1 MYTLDI
7 HKAKRKKII
16 KTVLVYLIL
25 SVFAVVVDNVY
36 ALFGHGV
43 RSASMSLMFLYLLLG
58 GALGY
63 FLLWL
68 IAPGVYLNKWYRLG
82 YNLYNSGIATLT
94 VGGFYK
100 GILDIA
106 GTESDYTQ
114 MFSILGWGMTAAGFV
129 VLIVSVMNCYSKPE
143 QQRGKTI

>member
-1 MYTLDI
+1 MYTSDI
-7 HKAKRKKII
+7 NKGRSKKIL
-16 KTVLVYLIL
+16 KTVLIYLVL
-25 SVFAVVVDNVY
+25 SVTAIVVDHVY

-63 FLLWL
+63 FLLWF
-68 IAPGVYLNKWYRLG
+68 IAPGAYLSKWYRLG

-94 VGGFYK
+94 VGSFYK

-106 GTESDYTQ
+106 GTESDYTR

>member
-7 HKAKRKKII
+7 HKAERKKIL

-25 SVFAVVVDNVY
+25 SVLAVVVDNVY

-68 IAPGVYLNKWYRLG
+68 IAPGVYLSKWYRLG
-82 YNLYNSGIATLT
+82 YNLYNSGIAALT
-94 VGGFYK
+94 VGGFFK

-106 GTESDYTQ
+106 GTESDYTR
-114 MFSILGWGMTAAGFV
+114 MFSILGWGMTAAGLV
-129 VLIVSVMNCYSKPE
+129 VLIVSVINCCSKSE

>member
-1 MYTLDI
+1 LDI
-7 HKAKRKKII
+7 HKAERKKIL

-25 SVFAVVVDNVY
+25 SVLAVVVDNVY

-68 IAPGVYLNKWYRLG
+68 IAPGVYLSKWYRLG
-82 YNLYNSGIATLT
+82 YNLYNSGIAALT
-94 VGGFYK
+94 VGGFFK

-106 GTESDYTQ
+106 GTESDYTR
-114 MFSILGWGMTAAGFV
+114 MFSILGWGMTAAGLV
-129 VLIVSVMNCYSKPE
+129 VLIVSVINCCSKSE

>member
-1 MYTLDI
+1 LDI
-7 HKAKRKKII
+7 HKAERKKIL

-25 SVFAVVVDNVY
+25 SVLAVVVDNVY

-68 IAPGVYLNKWYRLG
+68 IAPGVYLSKWYRLG
-82 YNLYNSGIATLT
+82 YNLYNSGIAALT
-94 VGGFYK
+94 VGGFFK

-106 GTESDYTQ
+106 GTESDYTR
-114 MFSILGWGMTAAGFV
+114 MFSILGWGMTAAGLV
-129 VLIVSVMNCYSKPE
+129 VLIVSVMNWYSKPE
-143 QQRGKTI
+143 QQRGRTI